1 MFDFFKAFPEEDDSL
16 AEKAMIL
23 NNISIALRL
32 LSENKLN
39 IIIGLEEDHESKMGS
54 VIKATDLLK
63 QIDLERSMVTR
74 QIDNLEQQA
83 SAGEYFALSSLSDL
97 LFFVYLTL
105 IVTYLLVNHFLSTTR
120 LFILNTLLI
129 YID

>member
-1 MFDFFKAFPEEDDSL
+1 MFDFLKAFPEEDDSL